1 MRTIDEMRRD
11 TFRDLITA
19 CIKAT
24 DLTLDQC
31 LDELN
36 KLVYDFDKVAN
47 VKKLLKNAND
57 KH

>member
-1 MRTIDEMRRD
+1 MRRD